1 MATLRVQLSHS
12 LHLSS
17 LSLPSMLLL
26 VAFVGAVSSIVAS
39 LCSTHRHSKEGRGK
53 AAPQQQKKEESEEEA
68 LWKKSIIMG
77 ERCRPLKF
85 SGQILYDSEGNQLSN
100 LLPLT
105 SDQLP
110 SSEVIINCYKIEG
123 ASSLGSAR
131 WNFQPKPNHLG
142 PSNKPNENTEP
153 FLYKS
158 ATHEATLLQSAA
170 GAMANGLLDAISALW
185 SSWSRH
191 VSRAARKLSWRSSG
205 VPPSYHGGRRKKRDE
220 GVQESCSIA
229 VDSADED
236 DGVWRRTILMGEKCQ
251 PLDFSGVIYYD
262 VDGRRLSEVPTPRSP
277 MRSPLPSF
285 ATRSPVTAAY

>member
-1 MATLRVQLSHS
+1 
-12 LHLSS
+12 
-17 LSLPSMLLL
+17 
-26 VAFVGAVSSIVAS
+26 
-39 LCSTHRHSKEGRGK
+39 
-53 AAPQQQKKEESEEEA
+53 
-68 LWKKSIIMG
+68 
-77 ERCRPLKF
+77 
-85 SGQILYDSEGNQLSN
+85 
-100 LLPLT
+100 
-105 SDQLP
+105 
-110 SSEVIINCYKIEG
+110 
-123 ASSLGSAR
+123 
-131 WNFQPKPNHLG
+131 
-142 PSNKPNENTEP
+142 
-153 FLYKS
+153 
-158 ATHEATLLQSAA
+158 
-170 GAMANGLLDAISALW
+170 MANGLLDAISALW